1 MLICGTC
8 GRDNF
13 KSVGGLFRHYL
24 YKHKRSAS
32 ESINFIIMNNPSL
45 SNKHCQTCNNI
56 SELLNELGGI
66 SELENYT
73 CVCNECGEEHK
84 GGTLE

>member
-13 KSVGGLFRHYL
+13 KSVGGLLHHYL

-45 SNKHCQTCNNI
+45 SNKHCQTCHDI
-56 SELLNELGGI
+56 TKLLKQIGGI
-66 SELENYT
+66 SELEHYT
-73 CVCNECGEEHK
+73 LVCNECGKEHK
-84 GGTLE
+84 EATK